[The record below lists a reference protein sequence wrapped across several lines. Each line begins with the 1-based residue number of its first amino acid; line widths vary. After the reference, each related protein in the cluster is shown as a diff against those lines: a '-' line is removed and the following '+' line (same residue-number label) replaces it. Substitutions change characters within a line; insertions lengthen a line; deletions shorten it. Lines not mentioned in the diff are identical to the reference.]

1 MRCGKSLPLFFLF
14 VFCAVIVSNA
24 AESLNV
30 DKEKRDQARREMRSN
45 FAEFAKKE
53 IFPAMR
59 QWKSTL
65 DAAMSAD
72 DLAKLNE
79 LRKKAKTMR
88 ETIKATT
95 KEMRKAWKNEDYDAL
110 KVQREKLENEKD
122 EGLRMAL
129 DVKPLA
135 KKYRAVLEKIGEE
148 AKVKAPQWREK
159 GREMMRQ
166 WMEKYDIKADPEKL
180 QGLKKRFGFFGDG
193 DSKKAVVRFMLWD
206 GSEDFMGGGGENDDE
221 PMKPR
226 GGGRH
231 DHDDDDDDDIFGM
244 VTPNPFSEST
254 AISFT
259 LDRSQHVILDVFDPQ
274 GNKVATLV
282 DNTLEAGK
290 HSIPFRPDTAATGA
304 YTYTLQTETNRTAG
318 QISLMR

>member
-1 MRCGKSLPLFFLF
+1 MRCGKLLPLFFLL
-14 VFCAVIVSNA
+14 VFCMVIVSNA

-30 DKEKRDQARREMRSN
+30 DKEKREQARREMRTN
-45 FAEFAKKE
+45 FADFAKKE

-79 LRKKAKTMR
+79 MRKKAKTMR

-95 KEMRKAWKNEDYDAL
+95 KEMRKAWKSENYDAL
-110 KVQREKLENEKD
+110 KVQREKLENVKD

-135 KKYRAVLEKIGEE
+135 KKYHAVLEKISEE

-180 QGLKKRFGFFGDG
+180 QDLKKRFGFFGDG
-193 DSKKAVVRFMLWD
+193 DSKKAVIRFMLWD
-206 GSEDFMGGGGENDDE
+206 GSEDFMGGGGEHDDE

-231 DHDDDDDDDIFGM
+231 DHDDDDDDIFGM

-259 LDRSQHVILDVFDPQ
+259 LDKSQHVILDVFDPQ

-282 DNTLEAGK
+282 NNTLEAGK
-290 HSIPFRPDTAATGA
+290 HSIPFRPETTANGA